1 MDIGNKI
8 KKYREVNGFSQ
19 EELADK
25 IFVSRQTLS
34 NWETNKFYP
43 DIKSIELLSNI
54 FDVTLDDFIKGDI
67 DEMKNMIKESDIKEF
82 KKLSWIYTIEMIIM
96 VLSVYPLLKYAGF
109 IGVLIWLL
117 FVVITIGTAF
127 AIERIKK
134 QYNIQTYKEIIAF
147 YEKSNLTHDEKNIEY
162 GKRVYQKIL
171 LSICSALFAIIVMFI
186 MHLIL
191 K

>member
-67 DEMKNMIKESDIKEF
+67 DEMKNMVKESDIKEF

-147 YEKSNLTHDEKNIEY
+147 YEKGNLTHDEKNIEY
-162 GKRVYQKIL
+162 GKRAYQKIL